1 MRAEQRVDLL
11 TAGARPSEDRPG
23 HLVQLLV
30 EALQLDR
37 PLLVLVGAVHD
48 HHRRHLAARQRPEE
62 GHNVGGEG
70 GVVAAE
76 GLVIVARQVA
86 AVQLVLQVEA
96 VDDQGAV
103 LQTVRHQEAV
113 LVGVRLKAANSHL
126 GRRVWRERGLERS
139 GKGLK
144 SSSTSEQFCQQNE
157 LKEIR

>member
-11 TAGARPSEDRPG
+11 TAGARPSEDRPR

-76 GLVIVARQVA
+76 GLVIMARQVA
-86 AVQLVLQVEA
+86 AVQLVLQIEA
-96 VDDQGAV
+96 VDDQRAV

-113 LVGVRLKAANSHL
+113 LVGVRLKATYSH
-126 GRRVWRERGLERS
+126 GRKVERLERS
-139 GKGLK
+139 GKGLR